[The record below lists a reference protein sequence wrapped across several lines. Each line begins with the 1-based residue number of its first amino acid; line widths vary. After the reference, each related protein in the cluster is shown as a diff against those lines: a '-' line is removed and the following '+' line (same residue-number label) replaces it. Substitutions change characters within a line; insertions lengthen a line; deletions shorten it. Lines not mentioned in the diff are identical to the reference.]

1 MCSQQQCRAVQQ
13 EAAGSS
19 CVQQKSGI
27 TSVLQQ
33 RFAAEE
39 LGLACSS
46 RLEGQPVAAVPS
58 SSRLLDRFVGVWVSR
73 L

>member
-33 RFAAEE
+33 RLAAEE
-39 LGLACSS
+39 G
-46 RLEGQPVAAVPS
+46 GQPVAAVPS
-58 SSRLLDRFVGVWVSR
+58 SSRLLDRFVGVWVSS